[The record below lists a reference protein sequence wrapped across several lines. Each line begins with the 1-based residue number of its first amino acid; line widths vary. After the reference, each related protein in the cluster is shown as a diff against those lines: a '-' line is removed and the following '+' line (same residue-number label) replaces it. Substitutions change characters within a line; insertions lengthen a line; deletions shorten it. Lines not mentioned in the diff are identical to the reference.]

1 MFVPSWSFV
10 LSDSVKIYIFK
21 AYNLTVLPCVDMHG
35 ITIHMKA
42 LNYIKLLFTSN
53 QANWFEAMR
62 LHNSIVICYSGENI
76 TDPFYLLIQFGEKKL
91 TNQDYKLIYSHLY

>member
-1 MFVPSWSFV
+1 MFVPSWNFV

-21 AYNLTVLPCVDMHG
+21 AYNLTVLLCVDMHG
-35 ITIHMKA
+35 IKIHMKA

-62 LHNSIVICYSGENI
+62 LHNSIVIYIKAIKASAGAGMWYDI
-76 TDPFYLLIQFGEKKL
+76 SKD
-91 TNQDYKLIYSHLY
+91 